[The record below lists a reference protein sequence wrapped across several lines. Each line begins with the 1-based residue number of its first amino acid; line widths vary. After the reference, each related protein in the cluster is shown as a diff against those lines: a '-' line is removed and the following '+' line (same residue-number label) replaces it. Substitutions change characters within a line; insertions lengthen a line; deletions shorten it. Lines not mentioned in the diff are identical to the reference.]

1 MEIEEVAKEH
11 PEEIKTFEI
20 DFAHGVTPDLATKIA
35 SFLKLTPGAQT
46 KQAVDQLQ
54 KLYALFLKIDA
65 SQIEINP
72 WAVTPDGDLYCVDA
86 KIQIDEN
93 AHY

>member
-20 DFAHGVTPDLATKIA
+20 DFAHGVTADLATKIA

-46 KQAVDQLQ
+46 KQAVDQL
-54 KLYALFLKIDA
+54 
-65 SQIEINP
+65 
-72 WAVTPDGDLYCVDA
+72 
-86 KIQIDEN
+86 
-93 AHY
+93 